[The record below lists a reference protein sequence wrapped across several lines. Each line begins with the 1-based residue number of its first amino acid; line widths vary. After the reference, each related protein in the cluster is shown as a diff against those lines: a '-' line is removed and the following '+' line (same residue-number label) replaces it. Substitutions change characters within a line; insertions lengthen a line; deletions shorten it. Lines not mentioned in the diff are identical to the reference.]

1 MAELAI
7 TEVRRRLQKFAVEH
21 ANDTD
26 EKQHAQQF
34 WRDFYSCFG
43 LSKSSASMFEARVV
57 KLGGKR
63 GYIDSFI
70 PSLLLV
76 EQKSA
81 GRDLDE
87 AYKQAQEYFHA
98 ITNEFERP
106 RYIVVCDFAR
116 FRLYNLDESAKDYV
130 ECALDELHK
139 RADWF
144 KFLLD
149 GKKVAVIAEEL
160 PINRKAAEQIARL
173 HEALLAANYKGRDLE
188 VFLTRLLFCLFAD
201 DTGIFG
207 DDGIFRRLVESTKE
221 DGSDTGT
228 TLSMLFE
235 VLNTAKNERQHNL
248 DDVYKSFEYVNGSLF
263 AERIKT
269 PYFDF
274 ELRKLLVSCAVLDW
288 SGISPA
294 IFGAM
299 FQGVLEDSD
308 ADTAHRK
315 ESRRDLGAH
324 YTSERNILKLIKP
337 LFLDGLR
344 DELEKAKGSKAKL
357 KALYEKLPTLKF
369 IDPACGCG
377 NFLVIAYRELR
388 RVEIDVIA
396 ELFFKGEQGGL
407 LDIKT
412 LSNVNLEQFY
422 GIEIDDAAAHIARV
436 AMYITD
442 HQLNL
447 EAAQRFGE
455 ARPTVPLVST
465 PHIHKD
471 NALQMDWNTVLA
483 ASECS
488 YVLGNPP
495 FYGYSLQTKAQ
506 KEDMETVFGHIHGA
520 GVLDYVC
527 GWYAKAARYIESNKA
542 IECAFVS
549 TNSITQGE
557 QPAVLWQDLL
567 AQGIV
572 INFAHRTFDWSNEG
586 KANAAVHCVIIG
598 FAKFDKKVKELHFY
612 DDIKG
617 DSVCV
622 EVSKINAYLIEADQ
636 VLLSKRSHPISKCA
650 KSMIKGSQAT
660 DGGNLLF
667 DEAEA
672 KRIAE
677 TDFIAAKYI
686 RQFLGADEF
695 INNTKRFCLWLVD
708 STAEERSRSIVIKER
723 VAKVREMRLKSKK
736 KQTQNLSDSAY
747 LFGEIRQTKDNYVLV
762 PRHSG
767 ENRKYIP
774 VDFLSSDVIC
784 GDANSMVPNA
794 TLFDFA
800 VLTSEMHMAWVRAVC
815 GRLGSSFRY
824 SNTVVYNNFPFPQ
837 KLDAATTAAIDC
849 CARKVLNERRL
860 EADRCISQ
868 NLSWSLGSMYAEG
881 AMPVDLLKAHRELDK
896 LIDKAYGYSGADNSA
911 DRLIFL
917 FGLYERE
924 TSLLA
929 GAVAKKR
936 AKKQPAIK

>member
-1 MAELAI
+1 MAELTI
-7 TEVRRRLQKFAVEH
+7 TEVRKRLQKFAVEH
-21 ANDTD
+21 AGDTD

-34 WRDFYSCFG
+34 WRDLYACFG
-43 LSKSSASMFEARVV
+43 LSKSSAAMFEARVV

-81 GRDLDE
+81 GKDLDE

-116 FRLYNLDESAKDYV
+116 FRLYNLDESAKDYL
-130 ECALDELHK
+130 ECTLEDLHK

-160 PINRKAAEQIARL
+160 PINRKAAEQIAKL
-173 HEALLAANYKGRDLE
+173 HEALLEANYKGRDLE

-207 DDGIFRRLVESTKE
+207 DDGIFRRLVEGTKD
-221 DGSDTGT
+221 DGSDTGST
-228 TLSMLFE
+228 IAMLFE
-235 VLNTAKNERQHNL
+235 VLNTSKNERQSNL
-248 DDVYKSFEYVNGSLF
+248 DDVYKAFEYVNGSLF

-269 PYFDF
+269 PYFDS
-274 ELRKLLVSCAVLDW
+274 ELRKILVSCAVLDW

-308 ADTAHRK
+308 TDTAHRK
-315 ESRRDLGAH
+315 ESRRELGAH

-344 DELEKAKGSKAKL
+344 DEFEKAKGSKTKL
-357 KALYEKLPTLKF
+357 KVLYDKLATLKF

-455 ARPTVPLVST
+455 ARATVPLIST
-465 PHIHKD
+465 PHIHKG
-471 NALQMDWNTVLA
+471 NALRTDWNDVLA
-483 ASECS
+483 ANECS

-495 FYGYSLQTKAQ
+495 FIGKTWQTIEQ
-506 KEDMETVFGHIHGA
+506 KDDVEFIFNGVKNA
-520 GVLDYVC
+520 GLLDYVC
-527 GWYAKAARYIESNKA
+527 CWYKKAADYIDKNKNVE
-542 IECAFVS
+542 IAFVS

-557 QPAVLWQDLL
+557 QPAVLWSDLL
-567 AQGIV
+567 AHGIV
-572 INFAHRTFDWSNEG
+572 INFAHRTFSWSNEG
-586 KANAAVHCVIIG
+586 RANAAVHCVIIG
-598 FAKFDKKVKELHFY
+598 FAKFDRKEKLLFTY
-612 DDIKG
+612 EDIKG
-617 DSVCV
+617 TANCTKVGR
-622 EVSKINAYLIEADQ
+622 INAYLVEADNV
-636 VLLSKRSHPISKCA
+636 VLQNRRQHINCNEIDMQNGGKPV
-650 KSMIKGSQAT
+650 
-660 DGGNLLF
+660 DGGNLLLTNEEK
-667 DEAEA
+667 DDLLSKEE
-672 KRIAE
+672 
-677 TDFIAAKYI
+677 DAAKWIKRYVM
-686 RQFLGADEF
+686 GDEF
-695 INNTKRFCLWLVD
+695 INGIDRWCLWLEKI
-708 STAEERSRSIVIKER
+708 SPAELRSLPLVYER
-723 VAKVREMRLKSKK
+723 VNEVKKMRLASKK
-736 KQTQNLSDSAY
+736 AATVELAAQPY
-747 LFGEIRQTKDNYVLV
+747 LFGELRQAKSKKYLAIPKVSSE
-762 PRHSG
+762 R
-767 ENRKYIP
+767 RKYVP
-774 VDFLSSDVIC
+774 MSFLDDGTVC
-784 GDANSMVPNA
+784 GDKIFFVNNA
-794 TLFDFA
+794 TNYHFG
-800 VLTSEMHMAWVRAVC
+800 VLTSAMHMAWMRCIC
-815 GRLGSSFRY
+815 GRMKSDYSY
-824 SNTVVYNNFPFPQ
+824 SNTIVFNNFVFPINAKQ
-837 KLDAATTAAIDC
+837 ADIDDINLCVEKVLDARSEHVGAT
-849 CARKVLNERRL
+849 L
-860 EADRCISQ
+860 AD
-868 NLSWSLGSMYAEG
+868 LYDAL
-881 AMPVDLLKAHRELDK
+881 AMPNELLKAHKALDK
-896 LIDKAYGYSGADNSA
+896 AVDKAYGYTGADDDASRVA
-911 DRLIFL
+911 FM
-917 FGLYERE
+917 FALYEKE
-924 TSLLA
+924 TNLLA
-929 GAVAKKR
+929 GATAKKR
-936 AKKQPAIK
+936 TAKSK

>member
-1 MAELAI
+1 MAELTI

-21 ANDTD
+21 AGDTD

-43 LSKSSASMFEARVV
+43 LSKSSAAMFEARVV

-81 GRDLDE
+81 GKDLDE
-87 AYKQAQEYFHA
+87 AYKQAQEYFLA

-116 FRLYNLDESAKDYV
+116 FRLYDLEASAKDYL
-130 ECALDELHK
+130 ECTLDELHK

-149 GKKVAVIAEEL
+149 GKKVTIIAEEL
-160 PINRKAAEQIARL
+160 PINRKAAEQIAKL
-173 HEALLAANYKGRDLE
+173 HDALLRANYKGRDLE

-207 DDGIFRRLVESTKE
+207 DDGQFRRLVEKTKE
-221 DGSDTGT
+221 DGSDTGST
-228 TLSMLFE
+228 IAMLFE
-235 VLNTAKNERQHNL
+235 VLNTAKDERQSNL
-248 DDVYKSFEYVNGSLF
+248 DDEYKAFEYVNGNLF
-263 AERIKT
+263 AEHIKT
-269 PYFDF
+269 PYFDY
-274 ELRKLLVSCAVLDW
+274 ELRKILVGCAVLDW

-308 ADTAHRK
+308 TDTAHRK
-315 ESRRDLGAH
+315 ESRRELGAH
-324 YTSERNILKLIKP
+324 YTSERNILKLIRP
-337 LFLDGLR
+337 LFIDGLR
-344 DELEKAKGSKAKL
+344 EELQKAKGSKTKL
-357 KALYEKLPTLKF
+357 KALYDKLATLMF

-412 LSNVNLEQFY
+412 LSNVSLDQFY
-422 GIEIDDAAAHIARV
+422 GIEIDEAAVHIARV

-455 ARPTVPLVST
+455 ARATVPLINT
-465 PHIHKD
+465 ANIYKN
-471 NALQMDWNTVLA
+471 NALRVDWNDYLA
-483 ASECS
+483 ANECS

-506 KEDMETVFGHIHGA
+506 KEDMELIFGHVHGA

-527 GWYAKAARYIESNKA
+527 AWYAKAARYIDANKA

-572 INFAHRTFDWSNEG
+572 INFAHRTFSWSNEG
-586 KANAAVHCVIIG
+586 RANAAVHCVIIG
-598 FAKFDKKVKELHFY
+598 FAKFDRKDKFIFDY
-612 DDIKG
+612 ADIRG
-617 DSVCV
+617 DSTQR
-622 EVSKINAYLIEADQ
+622 SAKNINAYLVDAANI
-636 VLLSKRSHPISKCA
+636 LLRKSTKHISVNA
-650 KSMIKGSQAT
+650 PLMYRGSQAT
-660 DGGNLLF
+660 DGGNLLLN
-667 DEAEA
+667 DEEKAELLSKDA
-672 KRIAE
+672 DAVK
-677 TDFIAAKYI
+677 FIKK
-686 RQFLGADEF
+686 FLMGEEF
-695 INNTKRFCLWLVD
+695 INGISRWCLWLKD
-708 STAEERSRSIVIKER
+708 ATANELKAMPYVLKRIEAVKQ
-723 VAKVREMRLKSKK
+723 MRLASSKEATRK
-736 KQTQNLSDSAY
+736 LASVPY
-747 LFGEIRQTKDNYVLV
+747 LFGEIKQPKTDYLALPSVSSER
-762 PRHSG
+762 
-767 ENRKYIP
+767 RKYIP
-774 VDFLSSDVIC
+774 IDYLSKDIIC
-784 GDANSMVPNA
+784 GNKIYCVENA
-794 TLFDFA
+794 TYFDFA
-800 VLTSEMHMAWVRAVC
+800 VLTSAMHMAWTRAVC
-815 GRLGSSFRY
+815 GRLKSDY
-824 SNTVVYNNFPFPQ
+824 NYAITVVYNNFIFPMN
-837 KLDAATTAAIDC
+837 ATKDQLIAIDE
-849 CARKVLNERRL
+849 CAKAVLWVRKQSINATLAALYDPLTMPL
-860 EADRCISQ
+860 E
-868 NLSWSLGSMYAEG
+868 LS
-881 AMPVDLLKAHRELDK
+881 KAHADLDRAV
-896 LIDKAYGYSGADNSA
+896 DKAYGYTGTDDDASRVAFMFN
-911 DRLIFL
+911 
-917 FGLYERE
+917 LYEKE

-929 GAVAKKR
+929 GATAKKKR
-936 AKKQPAIK
+936 VKAT

>member
-21 ANDTD
+21 AGDTD

-81 GRDLDE
+81 GKDLDE

-106 RYIVVCDFAR
+106 RFIVVCDFAR
-116 FRLYNLDESAKDYV
+116 FRLYNLDVSAKDYV
-130 ECALDELHK
+130 ECTLEELSK
-139 RADWF
+139 KADWF

-160 PINRKAAEQIARL
+160 PINRKAAEQIAKL
-173 HEALLAANYKGRDLE
+173 HEALIDANYKGRDLE

-207 DDGIFRRLVESTKE
+207 EDGIFRALVEGTKD
-221 DGSDTGT
+221 DGSDTGS
-228 TLSMLFE
+228 TLAMLFE
-235 VLNTAKNERQHNL
+235 VLNTAKDERQNNL
-248 DDVYKSFEYVNGSLF
+248 DDKYKAFEYVNGSLF

-274 ELRKLLVSCAVLDW
+274 ELRKILVSCAVLDW

-315 ESRRDLGAH
+315 ESRRELGAH

-344 DELEKAKGSKAKL
+344 EEFEKAKGSKAKL
-357 KALYEKLPTLKF
+357 KVLYEKLPTLKF

-465 PHIHKD
+465 PHIHKH
-471 NALQMDWNTVLA
+471 NALRVDWNEVLPA
-483 ASECS
+483 AECS

-495 FYGYSLQTKAQ
+495 FYGYSLQTKEQ
-506 KEDMETVFGHIHGA
+506 KEDMEVVFGHIHGA

-527 GWYAKAARYIESNKA
+527 AWYAKAARYIDANKL

-567 AQGIV
+567 AHGIV
-572 INFAHRTFDWSNEG
+572 INFAHRTFSWSNEG
-586 KANAAVHCVIIG
+586 KANAAVHCVIVG
-598 FAKFDKKVKELHFY
+598 FAKFDRKEKWLFNY

-617 DSVCV
+617 DATQLQV
-622 EVSKINAYLIEADQ
+622 KQINAYLVNAAN
-636 VLLSKRSHPISKCA
+636 VLLDKRKTPISA
-650 KSMIKGSQAT
+650 QMQVMTRGSSPI
-660 DGGNLLF
+660 DGGNLLLS
-667 DEAEA
+667 DAEKNDLINKEPKA
-672 KRIAE
+672 ERWIKR
-677 TDFIAAKYI
+677 Y
-686 RQFLGADEF
+686 LMGDEF
-695 INNTKRFCLWLVD
+695 INGVDRWCLWLENI
-708 STAEERSRSIVIKER
+708 TATELKAMPIVCER
-723 VAKVREMRLKSKK
+723 VEAVRRMRLASKK
-736 KQTQNLSDSAY
+736 ALTVELASRPTM
-747 LFGEIRQTKDNYVLV
+747 FGEIRLAKSSAYLAIPKVSSE
-762 PRHSG
+762 R
-767 ENRKYIP
+767 RAYIP
-774 VDFLSSDVIC
+774 IAFLDGNTVC
-784 GDANSMVPNA
+784 GDKIFFIPNA
-794 TLFDFA
+794 TLSSFG
-800 VLTSEMHMAWVRAVC
+800 VLTSSMHMAWTRAVC
-815 GRLGSSFRY
+815 GRMKSDY
-824 SNTVVYNNFPFPQ
+824 SYANTIVYNNFPFPQ
-837 KLDAATTAAIDC
+837 SIGADVEVEIESAAQKILN
-849 CARKVLNERRL
+849 ARAEFPNFSL
-860 EADRCISQ
+860 AD
-868 NLSWSLGSMYAEG
+868 LYDPLT
-881 AMPVDLLKAHRELDK
+881 MPVNLLKAHQQNNKAVDR
-896 LIDKAYGYSGADNSA
+896 AYGYTGADDDASRVA
-911 DRLIFL
+911 YL

-924 TSLLA
+924 TNLLA
-929 GAVAKKR
+929 NVAVKKR
-936 AKKQPAIK
+936 AAKKVS

>member
-1 MAELAI
+1 MAELTI

-21 ANDTD
+21 AADTD

-34 WRDFYSCFG
+34 WRDFYGCFG
-43 LSKSSASMFEARVV
+43 LSKSSAAMFEARVV

-81 GRDLDE
+81 GKDLDE

-116 FRLYNLDESAKDYV
+116 FRLYNLDDSAKDYL
-130 ECALDELHK
+130 ECALEDLHK

-160 PINRKAAEQIARL
+160 PINRKAAEQIAKL
-173 HEALLAANYKGRDLE
+173 HEALIAANYKGRDLE

-207 DDGIFRRLVESTKE
+207 DDGIFRRLVEATKE
-221 DGSDTGT
+221 DGSDTG
-228 TLSMLFE
+228 SAIAMLFE
-235 VLNTAKNERQHNL
+235 VLNTPKNERQNNL
-248 DDVYKSFEYVNGSLF
+248 DDEYKAFEYVNGSLF

-274 ELRKLLVSCAVLDW
+274 GLRKILVSCAVLDW

-308 ADTAHRK
+308 VDVAHRK
-315 ESRRDLGAH
+315 ESRRELGAH

-344 DELEKAKGSKAKL
+344 DELEKAKGSKSKL
-357 KALYEKLPTLKF
+357 KALYDKLPKLKF

-455 ARPTVPLVST
+455 ARATVPLISI
-465 PHIHKD
+465 PHIIKG
-471 NALQMDWNTVLA
+471 NALRTDWNDVLA
-483 ASECS
+483 ANECS

-495 FYGYSLQTKAQ
+495 FYGYSLQTKEQ
-506 KEDMETVFGHIHGA
+506 KQDMQLVFGHIHGA

-527 GWYAKAARYIESNKA
+527 AWYAKAARYIETNDA

-557 QPAVLWQDLL
+557 QPAVLWSDLL
-567 AQGIV
+567 AHGIV
-572 INFAHRTFDWSNEG
+572 INFAHRTFSWSNEG
-586 KANAAVHCVIIG
+586 RANAAVHCVIIG
-598 FAKFDKKVKELHFY
+598 FAKFDRKEKLLFDY
-612 DDIKG
+612 LDIRG
-617 DSVCV
+617 DSTC
-622 EVSKINAYLIEADQ
+622 KKAKQINAYLVDAAN
-636 VLLSKRSHPISKCA
+636 VLLQKTKQHISKNA
-650 KSMIKGSQAT
+650 PLMYRGSQPT
-660 DGGNLLF
+660 DGGNLLLN
-667 DEAEA
+667 DAEKAELIEKEAG
-672 KRIAE
+672 AE
-677 TDFIAAKYI
+677 KFIKK
-686 RQFLGADEF
+686 FLMGEEF
-695 INNTKRFCLWLVD
+695 INGISRWCLWLKDASASELKSLPYVL
-708 STAEERSRSIVIKER
+708 KR
-723 VAKVREMRLKSKK
+723 VEAVKQMRLASTKEA
-736 KQTQNLSDSAY
+736 TQKLANVPY
-747 LFGEIRQTKDNYVLV
+747 LFGELKQPETDYLALPSVSSER
-762 PRHSG
+762 
-767 ENRKYIP
+767 RKYIP
-774 VDFLSSDVIC
+774 IDYLSKDIIC
-784 GDANSMVPNA
+784 GNKIYCVENA
-794 TLFDFA
+794 TLYDFA
-800 VLTSEMHMAWVRAVC
+800 VLNSAMHMAWTRAVC
-815 GRLGSSFRY
+815 GRLKSDY
-824 SNTVVYNNFPFPQ
+824 NYAITVVYNNFLFPIDASKQ
-837 KLDAATTAAIDC
+837 LIELASECAERVLAVRKLHSDANLAALYDP
-849 CARKVLNERRL
+849 LTMPL
-860 EADRCISQ
+860 E
-868 NLSWSLGSMYAEG
+868 LS
-881 AMPVDLLKAHRELDK
+881 KAHADLDK
-896 LIDKAYGYSGADNSA
+896 AVDKAYGYTGTDDDASRVAFMFA
-911 DRLIFL
+911 
-917 FGLYERE
+917 LYERE
-924 TSLLA
+924 TNLLA
-929 GAVAKKR
+929 KAAVKKHTNATKR
-936 AKKQPAIK
+936 R

>member
-1 MAELAI
+1 MAELTI

-21 ANDTD
+21 AGDTD

-34 WRDFYSCFG
+34 WRDFYGCFG
-43 LSKSSASMFEARVV
+43 LSKSSAAMFEARVV

-81 GRDLDE
+81 GKDLDE

-116 FRLYNLDESAKDYV
+116 FRLYNLDDSAKDYL

-160 PINRKAAEQIARL
+160 PINRKAAEQIAKL
-173 HEALLAANYKGRDLE
+173 HEALLKANYKGRDLE

-207 DDGIFRRLVESTKE
+207 DDGIFRGLVESTKE
-221 DGSDTGT
+221 DGSDTG
-228 TLSMLFE
+228 SAMAMLFE
-235 VLNTAKNERQHNL
+235 VLNTPKAERQNNL
-248 DDVYKSFEYVNGSLF
+248 DDQYKVFEYVNGSLF
-263 AERIKT
+263 SERIKT
-269 PYFDF
+269 PYFDYD
-274 ELRKLLVSCAVLDW
+274 LRKILVSCAVLDW

-308 ADTAHRK
+308 TETLHRK
-315 ESRRDLGAH
+315 ESRRELGAH
-324 YTSERNILKLIKP
+324 YTSERNIFKLIKP

-344 DELEKAKGSKAKL
+344 DELEKAKGSKTKL

-455 ARPTVPLVST
+455 ARATVPLVSI
-465 PHIHKD
+465 PHIIKG
-471 NALQMDWNTVLA
+471 NALKTDWNDVLA
-483 ASECS
+483 ATECS

-495 FYGYSLQTKAQ
+495 FIGKTYQTKEQ
-506 KEDMETVFGHIHGA
+506 KLELLDVFGKLKSA
-520 GVLDYVC
+520 SDLDYVAC
-527 GWYAKAARYIESNKA
+527 WYKKCIDYMKVNEA

-557 QPAVLWQDLL
+557 QVAILWPLMFEN
-567 AQGIV
+567 GCC
-572 INFAHRTFDWSNEG
+572 INFAHRTFKWNNEG
-586 KANAAVHCVIIG
+586 KGIAAVHCVIIG
-598 FAKFDKKVKELHFY
+598 FSKFSRKNKVIFDYNDGKSTEPV
-612 DDIKG
+612 IINA
-617 DSVCV
+617 VQ
-622 EVSKINAYLIEADQ
+622 INAYLVDAANIIVEKRRDC
-636 VLLSKRSHPISKCA
+636 LGKLSSISYGNKP
-650 KSMIKGSQAT
+650 T
-660 DGGNLLF
+660 DNGNFLF
-667 DEAEA
+667 TKQEKA
-672 KRIAE
+672 
-677 TDFIAAKYI
+677 DFIDAEPLSEKYFKKFIGAA
-686 RQFLGADEF
+686 EF
-695 INNTKRFCLWLVD
+695 INNTERYCLWLKDIGPDELRKLPKVLERVRRVQEFRNA
-708 STAEERSRSIVIKER
+708 STALPTRQSSARANEFFYISHTNKNYLVIPET
-723 VAKVREMRLKSKK
+723 S
-736 KQTQNLSDSAY
+736 S
-747 LFGEIRQTKDNYVLV
+747 
-762 PRHSG
+762 
-767 ENRKYIP
+767 ENRVYIP
-774 VDFLSSDVIC
+774 IGYVDADVI
-784 GDANSMVPNA
+784 ASNAVWVVPEASNYNFG
-794 TLFDFA
+794 LI
-800 VLTSEMHMAWVRAVC
+800 TSAMHMAWMRAIC
-815 GRLGSSFRY
+815 GRLESRYRYTGSLI
-824 SNTVVYNNFPFPQ
+824 YNNFITPINATIENIDAVE
-837 KLDAATTAAIDC
+837 KAALDVLLARENYKNAA
-849 CARKVLNERRL
+849 L
-860 EADRCISQ
+860 AD
-868 NLSWSLGSMYAEG
+868 LYDAV
-881 AMPVDLLKAHRELDK
+881 AMPSDLLKAHKALDK
-896 LIDKAYGYSGADNSA
+896 AVDKAYGYTGTDDDASRVA
-911 DRLIFL
+911 FM
-917 FGLYERE
+917 FVLYERE
-924 TSLLA
+924 TNLLA
-929 GAVAKKR
+929 KAPVKKR
-936 AKKQPAIK
+936 TKKA

>member
-1 MAELAI
+1 MAELTI

-21 ANDTD
+21 AGDTD

-43 LSKSSASMFEARVV
+43 LSKSSAAMFEARVV

-81 GRDLDE
+81 GKDLDE
-87 AYKQAQEYFHA
+87 AYKQAQEYFLA

-116 FRLYNLDESAKDYV
+116 FRLYDLEASAKDYL
-130 ECALDELHK
+130 ECTLDELHK

-149 GKKVAVIAEEL
+149 GKKVTIIAEEL
-160 PINRKAAEQIARL
+160 PINRKAAEQIAKL
-173 HEALLAANYKGRDLE
+173 HDALLRANYKGRDLE

-207 DDGIFRRLVESTKE
+207 DDGQFRRLVEKTKE
-221 DGSDTGT
+221 DGSDTGST
-228 TLSMLFE
+228 IAMLFE
-235 VLNTAKNERQHNL
+235 VLNTAKDERQSNL
-248 DDVYKSFEYVNGSLF
+248 DDEYKAFEYVNGNLF
-263 AERIKT
+263 AEHIKT
-269 PYFDF
+269 PYFDY
-274 ELRKLLVSCAVLDW
+274 ELRKILVGCAVLDW

-308 ADTAHRK
+308 TDTAHRK
-315 ESRRDLGAH
+315 ESRRELGAH
-324 YTSERNILKLIKP
+324 YTSERNILKLIRP
-337 LFLDGLR
+337 LFIDGLR
-344 DELEKAKGSKAKL
+344 EELQKAKGSKTKL
-357 KALYEKLPTLKF
+357 KALYDKLATLKF

-412 LSNVNLEQFY
+412 LSNVGLEQFY
-422 GIEIDDAAAHIARV
+422 GIEIDEAAVHIARV

-455 ARPTVPLVST
+455 ARATVPLINT
-465 PHIHKD
+465 ANIYKN
-471 NALQMDWNTVLA
+471 NALRVDWNDYLA
-483 ASECS
+483 ANECS

-495 FYGYSLQTKAQ
+495 FIGKTWQTNDQ
-506 KEDMETVFGHIHGA
+506 KDDVAFIFSGIKGA
-520 GVLDYVC
+520 GLLDYVC
-527 GWYAKAARYIESNKA
+527 CWYKKAADYIDENKG

-572 INFAHRTFDWSNEG
+572 INFAHRTFSWSNEG
-586 KANAAVHCVIIG
+586 RANAAVHCVIIG
-598 FAKFDKKVKELHFY
+598 FAKFSRKEKLLFTY
-612 DDIKG
+612 EDIKG
-617 DSVCV
+617 AAYCNK
-622 EVSKINAYLIEADQ
+622 VSKINAYLVEADNL
-636 VLLSKRSHPISKCA
+636 VLQNRRQHINCFEIDMQNGGKPV
-650 KSMIKGSQAT
+650 
-660 DGGNLLF
+660 DGGNLLLSN
-667 DEAEA
+667 DEKDDLLSKDKDAIKWI
-672 KRIAE
+672 KR
-677 TDFIAAKYI
+677 YVM
-686 RQFLGADEF
+686 GDEF
-695 INNTKRFCLWLVD
+695 INGIDRWCLWLEHIKP
-708 STAEERSRSIVIKER
+708 AELRALPLVYER
-723 VAKVREMRLKSKK
+723 VNEVKKMRLASKKAATVELAEQPFLFGELRQAKSKK
-736 KQTQNLSDSAY
+736 Y
-747 LFGEIRQTKDNYVLV
+747 LAIPKVSSER
-762 PRHSG
+762 
-767 ENRKYIP
+767 RKYLP
-774 VDFLSSDVIC
+774 MAFLDENTIC
-784 GDANSMVPNA
+784 GDKIFFVNNA
-794 TLFDFA
+794 TNYHFG
-800 VLTSEMHMAWVRAVC
+800 VLTSAMHMAWMRCVC
-815 GRLGSSFRY
+815 GRMKSDYSY
-824 SNTVVYNNFPFPQ
+824 SNTIVFNNFAFPI
-837 KLDAATTAAIDC
+837 KAKVADIDEIILCAEEVLRVRNEHVGATLADLYDA
-849 CARKVLNERRL
+849 L
-860 EADRCISQ
+860 
-868 NLSWSLGSMYAEG
+868 
-881 AMPVDLLKAHRELDK
+881 AMPSNLLKAHKALDK
-896 LIDKAYGYSGADNSA
+896 AVDKAYGYTGTDDDASRVAFMFN
-911 DRLIFL
+911 
-917 FGLYERE
+917 LYEKE

-929 GAVAKKR
+929 GATAKKKR
-936 AKKQPAIK
+936 VKAT

>member
-1 MAELAI
+1 MAELTI

-21 ANDTD
+21 AADTD

-34 WRDFYSCFG
+34 WRDFYGCFG
-43 LSKSSASMFEARVV
+43 LSKSSAAMFEARVV

-81 GRDLDE
+81 GKDLDE

-116 FRLYNLDESAKDYV
+116 FRLYNLDDSAKDYL
-130 ECALDELHK
+130 ECALEDLHK

-160 PINRKAAEQIARL
+160 PINRKAAEQIAKL
-173 HEALLAANYKGRDLE
+173 HEALIAANYKGRDLE

-207 DDGIFRRLVESTKE
+207 DDGIFRRLVEATKE
-221 DGSDTGT
+221 DGSDTG
-228 TLSMLFE
+228 SAIAMLFE
-235 VLNTAKNERQHNL
+235 VLNTPKNERQNNL
-248 DDVYKSFEYVNGSLF
+248 DDEYKAFEYVNGSLF

-274 ELRKLLVSCAVLDW
+274 GLRKILVSCAVLDW

-308 ADTAHRK
+308 VDVAHRK
-315 ESRRDLGAH
+315 ESRRELGAH

-344 DELEKAKGSKAKL
+344 DELEKAKGSKSKL
-357 KALYEKLPTLKF
+357 NALYDKLPTLKF

-455 ARPTVPLVST
+455 ARATVPLISI
-465 PHIHKD
+465 PHIIKG
-471 NALQMDWNTVLA
+471 NALRTDWNDVLA
-483 ASECS
+483 VNECS

-495 FYGYSLQTKAQ
+495 FYGYSLQNKAQ
-506 KEDMETVFGHIHGA
+506 KEDMELIFGHVHGA

-527 GWYAKAARYIESNKA
+527 AWYAKAARYIDANKA

-557 QPAVLWQDLL
+557 QPAVLWRDLL
-567 AQGIV
+567 QHGIE
-572 INFAHRTFDWSNEG
+572 INFAHRTFRWSNEG
-586 KANAAVHCVIIG
+586 KANAGVHCVIIG
-598 FAKFDKKVKELHFY
+598 FAKFAKKQKFIY
-612 DDIKG
+612 DYLDVEGDAIK
-617 DSVCV
+617 V
-622 EVSKINAYLIEADQ
+622 EAKNINAYLVDASN
-636 VLLSKRSHPISKCA
+636 VLLEKRRSPISKVNDLVY
-650 KSMIKGSQAT
+650 GSKAT
-660 DGGNLLF
+660 DGGNLILSK
-667 DEAEA
+667 AEA
-672 KRIAE
+672 DEVLA
-677 TDFIAAKYI
+677 TDSIAAKYI
-686 RQFLGADEF
+686 KTLLGADEF
-695 INNTKRFCLWLVD
+695 LYNEPRYCLWLVG
-708 STAEERSRSIVIKER
+708 STADDRNKSEFLRNRID
-723 VAKVREMRLKSKK
+723 KVRQMRLASTKEK
-736 KQTQNLSDSAY
+736 TRELADLAY
-747 LFGEIRQTKDNYVLV
+747 LFGEIRHTDKSYILV
-762 PRHSG
+762 PLHTS
-767 ENRKYIP
+767 ENRNYIP
-774 VDFLSSDVIC
+774 FGFFNEDVIC
-784 GDANSMVPNA
+784 TNANSMLLNA
-794 TLFDFA
+794 TLYDFGMI
-800 VLTSEMHMAWVRAVC
+800 SSKMHMAWVKAVC
-815 GRLGSSFRY
+815 GRLESRFRY
-824 SNTVVYNNFPFPQ
+824 SNTIVYNNYIFPNEVADSIVNEINECAEAV
-837 KLDAATTAAIDC
+837 LA
-849 CARKVLNERRL
+849 ARKEEEYLCAANGTKATL
-860 EADRCISQ
+860 AA
-868 NLSWSLGSMYAEG
+868 MYTAG
-881 AMPVDLLKAHRELDK
+881 AMPQNLLKAHKAMDK
-896 LIDKAYGYSGADNSA
+896 AVDKAYGYTGTDDDASRVAFMFA
-911 DRLIFL
+911 
-917 FGLYERE
+917 LYERE
-924 TSLLA
+924 TNLLA
-929 GAVAKKR
+929 KAAVKKHTNATKR
-936 AKKQPAIK
+936 R

>member
-1 MAELAI
+1 MAELTI

-21 ANDTD
+21 AADTD

-34 WRDFYSCFG
+34 WRDFYGCFG
-43 LSKSSASMFEARVV
+43 LSKSSAAMFEARVV

-81 GRDLDE
+81 GKDLDE

-116 FRLYNLDESAKDYV
+116 FRLYNLDDSAKDYL
-130 ECALDELHK
+130 ECALEDLHK

-160 PINRKAAEQIARL
+160 PINRKAAEQIAKL
-173 HEALLAANYKGRDLE
+173 HEALIAANYKGRDLE

-207 DDGIFRRLVESTKE
+207 DDGIFRRLVEATKE
-221 DGSDTGT
+221 DGSDTG
-228 TLSMLFE
+228 SAIAMLFE
-235 VLNTAKNERQHNL
+235 VLNTPKNERQNNL
-248 DDVYKSFEYVNGSLF
+248 DDEYKAFEYVNGSLF

-274 ELRKLLVSCAVLDW
+274 GLRKILVSCAVLDW

-308 ADTAHRK
+308 VDVAHRK
-315 ESRRDLGAH
+315 ESRRELGAH

-344 DELEKAKGSKAKL
+344 DELEKAKGSKSKL
-357 KALYEKLPTLKF
+357 NALYDKLPTLKF

-455 ARPTVPLVST
+455 ARATVPLISI
-465 PHIHKD
+465 PHIIKG
-471 NALQMDWNTVLA
+471 NALRTDWNDVLA
-483 ASECS
+483 ANECS

-495 FYGYSLQTKAQ
+495 FYGKQWQTLDQ
-506 KEDMETVFGHIHGA
+506 KEDLLLVA
-520 GVLDYVC
+520 GDIKNYGLLDYVT
-527 GWYAKAARYIESNKA
+527 GWYIKAAKYIKDTKVKVG
-542 IECAFVS
+542 FVS

-557 QPAVLWQDLL
+557 QVPILWSWMI
-567 AQGIV
+567 ANGV
-572 INFAHRTFDWSNEG
+572 KINFAHRTFKWSNEG

-598 FAKFDKKVKELHFY
+598 FALFDDAKKQIFSYENGVGEFPISNLAKQ
-612 DDIKG
+612 I
-617 DSVCV
+617 SP
-622 EVSKINAYLIEADQ
+622 YLIDAPFVALEGR
-636 VLLSKRSHPISKCA
+636 RSTIGGG
-650 KSMIKGSQAT
+650 KSIAFGNMAN
-660 DGGNLLF
+660 DGGYLLLTKNER
-667 DEAEA
+667 DELLQDNELAG
-672 KRIAE
+672 
-677 TDFIAAKYI
+677 KYI
-686 RQFLGADEF
+686 RKFIGSEEF
-695 INNTKRFCLWLVD
+695 INGIERYCIWLVN
-708 STAEERSRSIVIKER
+708 ANLEEIKSIKGIYDR
-723 VAKVREMRLKSKK
+723 VAKVKEVRLKSSRPATNKLAN
-736 KQTQNLSDSAY
+736 TPT
-747 LFGEIRQTKDNYVLV
+747 LFGEIRQPKTDYLAIPEVSSE
-762 PRHSG
+762 R
-767 ENRKYIP
+767 RKYLPIAF
-774 VDFLSSDVIC
+774 VSSDVIASNKIYTLA
-784 GDANSMVPNA
+784 DAG
-794 TLFDFA
+794 LFDFGL
-800 VLTSEMHMAWVRAVC
+800 LTSGMHMAWMRAVC
-815 GRLGSSFRY
+815 GRLKSDYQY
-824 SNTVVYNNFPFPQ
+824 SAGIVFNNFIWPKIDDFNVVNDAAQ
-837 KLDAATTAAIDC
+837 GVLDARKLFAESTLATLYDP
-849 CARKVLNERRL
+849 LL
-860 EADRCISQ
+860 
-868 NLSWSLGSMYAEG
+868 
-881 AMPVDLLKAHRELDK
+881 MPIQLIKAHNALDK
-896 LIDKAYGYSGADNSA
+896 AVDKAYGYTGTDDDASRVAFMFA
-911 DRLIFL
+911 
-917 FGLYERE
+917 LYERE
-924 TSLLA
+924 TNLLA
-929 GAVAKKR
+929 KAAVKKHTNATKR
-936 AKKQPAIK
+936 R

>member
-1 MAELAI
+1 MAELTI

-21 ANDTD
+21 AGDTD

-34 WRDFYSCFG
+34 WRDFYGCFG
-43 LSKSSASMFEARVV
+43 LSKSSAAMFEARVV

-81 GRDLDE
+81 GKDLDE

-116 FRLYNLDESAKDYV
+116 FRLYNLDDSAKDYL

-160 PINRKAAEQIARL
+160 PINRKAAEQIAKL
-173 HEALLAANYKGRDLE
+173 HEALLKANYKGRDLE

-207 DDGIFRRLVESTKE
+207 DDGIFRGLVESTKE
-221 DGSDTGT
+221 DGSDTG
-228 TLSMLFE
+228 SAMAMLFE
-235 VLNTAKNERQHNL
+235 VLNTPKSERQNNL
-248 DDVYKSFEYVNGSLF
+248 DDQYKAFEYVNGSLF

-269 PYFDF
+269 PYFDYD
-274 ELRKLLVSCAVLDW
+274 LRKILVSCAVLDW

-308 ADTAHRK
+308 TETVHRK
-315 ESRRDLGAH
+315 ESRRELGAH
-324 YTSERNILKLIKP
+324 YTSERNIFKLIKP

-344 DELEKAKGSKAKL
+344 DELEKSKGSKSKL
-357 KALYEKLPTLKF
+357 KALYDKLPTLKF

-455 ARPTVPLVST
+455 ARATVPLISI
-465 PHIHKD
+465 PHIIKG
-471 NALQMDWNTVLA
+471 NALKTDWNDVLA
-483 ASECS
+483 ANECS

-495 FYGYSLQTKAQ
+495 FIGKTYQTKEQ
-506 KEDMETVFGHIHGA
+506 KEELLDVFGKLKSA
-520 GVLDYVC
+520 SDLDYVAC
-527 GWYAKAARYIESNKA
+527 WYKKCIDYMKVNEA

-557 QPAVLWQDLL
+557 QVAILWPSLFSN
-567 AQGIV
+567 GCC
-572 INFAHRTFDWSNEG
+572 INFAHRTFKWNNEG
-586 KANAAVHCVIIG
+586 KGVAAVHCVIIG
-598 FAKFDKKVKELHFY
+598 FSLFNRKIKVIYDYSDGKKLEPTLH
-612 DDIKG
+612 I
-617 DSVCV
+617 SNQ
-622 EVSKINAYLIEADQ
+622 INAYLVDAVNVIVE
-636 VLLSKRSHPISKCA
+636 KRRDCLGGLTG
-650 KSMIKGSQAT
+650 IKYGNKPTDNGNFLFTKEQKDEFIGQEEGSEKY
-660 DGGNLLF
+660 F
-667 DEAEA
+667 R
-672 KRIAE
+672 K
-677 TDFIAAKYI
+677 FIGAA
-686 RQFLGADEF
+686 EF
-695 INNTKRFCLWLVD
+695 INNLERYCLWLKD
-708 STAEERSRSIVIKER
+708 IKPDELRRLPKVLER
-723 VAKVREMRLKSKK
+723 VKRVQEFRLKSTADLTRQSAARSNEFFYITHTN
-736 KQTQNLSDSAY
+736 KQY
-747 LFGEIRQTKDNYVLV
+747 LVIPET
-762 PRHSG
+762 SS
-767 ENRKYIP
+767 ENRAYIP
-774 VDFLSSDVIC
+774 VGYMDGSVIASNAIWVIPEATFYDFGLI
-784 GDANSMVPNA
+784 
-794 TLFDFA
+794 
-800 VLTSEMHMAWVRAVC
+800 TSAMHMAWTRAIC
-815 GRLGSSFRY
+815 GRLKSDYRYTGSLI
-824 SNTVVYNNFPFPQ
+824 YNNFVTPLKVSDADINAIKVAAEYIIFVRDLY
-837 KLDAATTAAIDC
+837 KEATLADLYDAA
-849 CARKVLNERRL
+849 
-860 EADRCISQ
+860 
-868 NLSWSLGSMYAEG
+868 
-881 AMPVDLLKAHRELDK
+881 AMPNDLLKAHKALDK
-896 LIDKAYGYSGADNSA
+896 AVDKAYGYTGEDDDASRVA
-911 DRLIFL
+911 FL
-917 FGLYERE
+917 FALYEKE
-924 TSLLA
+924 TNLLA
-929 GAVAKKR
+929 KAAVKKR
-936 AKKQPAIK
+936 SKKA

>member
-81 GRDLDE
+81 GKDLDE

-228 TLSMLFE
+228 TLSMLFD

-248 DDVYKSFEYVNGSLF
+248 DDVYKAFEYVNGSLF

-274 ELRKLLVSCAVLDW
+274 ELRKQLVSCAVLDW

-308 ADTAHRK
+308 VDTAHRK

-357 KALYEKLPTLKF
+357 KALYDKLATLKF
-369 IDPACGCG
+369 IDSACGCG

-396 ELFFKGEQGGL
+396 ELFFKGDQGGL

-465 PHIHKD
+465 PHIHKG
-471 NALQMDWNTVLA
+471 NALQMDWNAVLP

-506 KEDMETVFGHIHGA
+506 KEDMESVFGHIHGA

-527 GWYAKAARYIESNKA
+527 GWYAKAARYIEANKA

-557 QPAVLWQDLL
+557 QPAVLWKDLL

-572 INFAHRTFDWSNEG
+572 INFAHRTFSWSNEG

-598 FAKFDKKVKELHFY
+598 FAKFDRKEKWLFSY
-612 DDIKG
+612 EDIKG
-617 DSVCV
+617 EPRPTLV
-622 EVSKINAYLIEADQ
+622 KRINAYLIDGPN
-636 VLLSKRSHPISKCA
+636 VLLQKSKHHINKNAPLMYR
-650 KSMIKGSQAT
+650 GSQPT
-660 DGGNLLF
+660 DGGNLLLS
-667 DEAEA
+667 DTE
-672 KRIAE
+672 KVDLIARDAGVE
-677 TDFIAAKYI
+677 KFIKK
-686 RQFLGADEF
+686 FLMGEEF
-695 INNTKRFCLWLVD
+695 INGLSRWCLWLQD
-708 STAEERSRSIVIKER
+708 ATASEIKSMPNVLKRIEA
-723 VAKVREMRLKSKK
+723 VKTMRLASSKEATRK
-736 KQTQNLSDSAY
+736 LAATPY
-747 LFGEIRQTKDNYVLV
+747 LFGELKQPSSDYLALPSVSSER
-762 PRHSG
+762 
-767 ENRKYIP
+767 RKYIP
-774 VDFLSSDVIC
+774 IDYLSKDVIC
-784 GDANSMVPNA
+784 GNKIYCVENA

-800 VLTSEMHMAWVRAVC
+800 VLTSSMHMAWTRAVC
-815 GRLGSSFRY
+815 GRLKSDY
-824 SNTVVYNNFPFPQ
+824 NYAITVVYNNFVFPNDVSEDV
-837 KLDAATTAAIDC
+837 KSKINDC
-849 CARKVLNERRL
+849 AEKVLSVRKSNFGATL
-860 EADRCISQ
+860 
-868 NLSWSLGSMYAEG
+868 AELYDPLT
-881 AMPVDLLKAHRELDK
+881 MPVELTKAHVDLDK
-896 LIDKAYGYSGADNSA
+896 AVDKAYGYTGADDDASRVA
-911 DRLIFL
+911 FL
-917 FGLYERE
+917 FSLYERE

-936 AKKQPAIK
+936 AKKQKKD